1 MDLAGTEASGRS
13 TLALVELAVLGVLDK
28 CPCDS
33 EISWKIWKAPLAAG
47 WP

>member
-33 EISWKIWKAPLAAG
+33 EISWKVWKAHLAAG